1 MNTLNKLLFAPAI
14 AMAALAIPASAG
26 DDPDIVVT
34 SPDKM
39 GEWKA
44 AMNAKLDR
52 HLIRADGVRGE
63 RPMTA
68 IVQVRF
74 SLDEDGKPTD
84 VTTLHHS
91 GARRAERAAT
101 IAVSNLRGF
110 EDAPLTNVG
119 DATFQANIVFAP
131 NIAERDRL
139 RAEMARLD
147 RARFAASGARNVIVL
162 GG

>member
-1 MNTLNKLLFAPAI
+1 MASTRPAPTLPL
-14 AMAALAIPASAG
+14 G
-26 DDPDIVVT
+26 D
-34 SPDKM
+34 
-39 GEWKA
+39 WKA
-44 AMNAKLDR
+44 R
-52 HLIRADGVRGE
+52 VR
-63 RPMTA
+63 
-68 IVQVRF
+68 
-74 SLDEDGKPTD
+74 LDEDGKPTN

-110 EDAPLTNVG
+110 EDAPLTNVR

-147 RARFAASGARNVIVL
+147 RGRFAERGARNVIVL